1 MLTDK
6 TKFVASLPFT
16 STNARSYVANAFQL
30 TRVFKYEWTV
40 NWRFLPESTFLSP
53 QFAVQLL
60 AAHAAVLLLFFFTRW
75 TKPLGRSP
83 RDLARLAFANPDPV
97 AQKRI
102 FNSLNADFILTTI
115 LTSMLIGMLCARS
128 LHYQFF
134 AYIAWSTPFLL
145 HKAGINPA
153 LMWVIWLGQE
163 MAWNVYPP
171 AELTSKIVVGTLA
184 AVVFNVW
191 THTGEKPVGNV
202 EEMAERVRVENARN
216 EAKLAEK
223 AEASIGVG
231 ERQVNGSATST
242 ATDGKSVRFRE
253 TERH

>member
-1 MLTDK
+1 M
-6 TKFVASLPFT
+6 ASLPFT

-53 QFAVQLL
+53 QFAIQLL
-60 AAHAAVLLLFFFTRW
+60 AAHVAFLALFFSTRW
-75 TKPLGRSP
+75 TNPLGRSP
-83 RDLARLAFANPDPV
+83 RDLARLAFANPDPA

-134 AYIAWSTPFLL
+134 AYIAWTTPFLL
-145 HKAGINPA
+145 HKAGINPV

-163 MAWNVYPP
+163 MAWNVFPP

-191 THTGEKPVGNV
+191 TNTGETPVSNV
-202 EEMAERVRVENARN
+202 EEMAERVRVENARR
-216 EAKLAEK
+216 EAKLLEK
-223 AEASIGVG
+223 TEVAIDVG
-231 ERQVNGSATST
+231 ERQINGTVTST
-242 ATDGKSVRFRE
+242 ATEGKSVRFRE
-253 TERH
+253 VERD